1 LREEEESAMKIFI
14 TGANR
19 GLGLELARVGAKRGH
34 TIVAGVR
41 NKSEGLAQLQE
52 ENPDAIFV
60 YPLEVTDE
68 ASVSAAAVKVNED
81 FESIDVIINNAAIL
95 LDREKTIEELDFE
108 ELQQTI
114 NVNLYGPMRVVKH
127 FLPLLYNG
135 ENQSIVNIS
144 SEAGSFENAYGGD
157 YPYAISKSALNMF
170 TVRLKQYVNGKNI
183 GVYSI
188 HPGWI
193 KTDMGGQNAPGSPSE
208 SANGIFDIIEGKIKP
223 QSDYSFTD
231 FQGNPMPI

>member
-1 LREEEESAMKIFI
+1 MKILI

-34 TIVAGVR
+34 IIVAGVR
-41 NKSEGLAQLQE
+41 NTSEALTQLQKDYRE
-52 ENPDAIFV
+52 GISV

-68 ASVSAAAVKVNED
+68 ASVSAAAERVKKD
-81 FESIDVIINNAAIL
+81 FGSIDVIINNAAIL
-95 LDREKTIEELDFE
+95 LDRDKTIEELDFN

-114 NVNLYGPMRVVKH
+114 DVNLYGPMRVVKH

-135 ENQSIVNIS
+135 ENQTIINIS

-157 YPYAISKSALNMF
+157 YPYAISKAALNMF
-170 TVRLKQYVNGKNI
+170 SVRLKKYVSEKNI
-183 GVYSI
+183 NVHSI

-193 KTDMGGQNAPGSPSE
+193 KTDMGGDNAPGSPDE
-208 SANGIFDIIEGKIKP
+208 SANGIFDIIEGKIKAE
-223 QSDYSFTD
+223 STYSFTD
-231 FQGNPMPI
+231 FLGNPMPI